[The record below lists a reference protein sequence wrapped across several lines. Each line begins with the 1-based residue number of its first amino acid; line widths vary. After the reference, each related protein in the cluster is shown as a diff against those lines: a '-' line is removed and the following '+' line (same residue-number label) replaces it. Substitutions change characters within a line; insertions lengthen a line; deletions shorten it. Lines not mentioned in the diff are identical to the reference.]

1 MFTFDSMKKNYF
13 LRCALSIILL
23 MHSVISIFSGDV
35 NSFGINYLDTIGFYP
50 IGLYLAWTVKLI
62 HLVSVFLLW
71 TDRYIKPVALC
82 NILIFVFG
90 IYYIHWESGWYVVGG
105 GTNGI
110 EFNIL
115 LIFSFINLIFPE
127 VVLKKKTNR
136 SL

>member
-1 MFTFDSMKKNYF
+1 MKKNYF

-105 GTNGI
+105 GTKGI

>member
-1 MFTFDSMKKNYF
+1 MKKNYF